1 MQIHSRLSVE
11 GVTAQATDA
20 SHWDDPSFSEP
31 EWQMMR
37 WPAVVLNVKAHKYWS
52 VMVLPL
58 RQGAVIDETR
68 AEQDLA
74 IRVSPQSYEGDEKW
88 PWEETVAYA
97 CPLVE
102 TFTCLPDQ
110 VSILSRAPHNSHAD
124 LEPTSPS
131 PSSAEHHGS
140 SSAAEC
146 TALLQHFSHTSK
158 SRPLSPADRL
168 RMRIRTK
175 AVYPF
180 FLCILADG
188 RSPL

>member
-140 SSAAEC
+140 SPPQNAQRFCSIFPTRPNLGLC
-146 TALLQHFSHTSK
+146 RLLI
-158 SRPLSPADRL
+158 D
-168 RMRIRTK
+168 
-175 AVYPF
+175 
-180 FLCILADG
+180 
-188 RSPL
+188 